1 MTRHPHQPKTG
12 TPEIDRMLTRLFEH
26 DSGEGHRLNPL
37 PDDLRQG
44 IVEAGPAMT
53 EPLISIVMDE
63 YLASEEAP
71 GDGWLPIHAAKLLAE
86 RGDQEAIEP
95 MLDLLSDC
103 HWDEYLY
110 SGLITALSAFGEPAV
125 DPALARL
132 DPPPDNEIQE
142 AFYGALREIL
152 ARSGVQ
158 EDRIYQAL
166 MDAFDNDP
174 EYAAGYLSMYGDP
187 RAIEPMSERLDEVSV
202 DAGDTSLMGNQV
214 VIELADAIVALGGT
228 LTQEQKQKLKKVRQ
242 SRERARRQSQS
253 LFDQSRETDARPGD
267 EKTYRK
273 SAREELGRNDPCWCG
288 SGRKYKKCHLR
299 EDQK

>member
-1 MTRHPHQPKTG
+1 
-12 TPEIDRMLTRLFEH
+12 MLTRLFEH

-37 PDDLRQG
+37 PDDLRQA

-53 EPLISIVMDE
+53 EPLISIVTDE

-86 RGDQEAIEP
+86 RGYQEAIEP

-110 SGLITALSAFGEPAV
+110 SGLITALSAFGKPAAG
-125 DPALARL
+125 PALARL

-158 EDRIYQAL
+158 EDRIYKVL
-166 MDAFDNDP
+166 MDAFDDDP
-174 EYAAGYLSMYGDP
+174 EYAAGYPSMYGDP
-187 RAIEPMSERLDEVSV
+187 RAIEPMSDRLDGVSV
-202 DAGDTSLMGNQV
+202 DAGDTSLLSNQI
-214 VIELADAIVALGGT
+214 VIELADSIEVLGGT
-228 LTQEQKQKLKKVRQ
+228 LTQEQRQKLKQVRQ

-253 LFDQSRETDARPGD
+253 LFDQSRETDARHGD